1 MARQTRS
8 QKRKTRVNILLS
20 VFFLTVV
27 IAGLGSVYV
36 WSTQR
41 KPSLDPVTL
50 CPAEGALGQR
60 VLLIDRTDPFNL
72 AQKTSLDIFV
82 KHLVENTPPGY
93 LLSVYVL
100 GDDFQANTKPL
111 FELCN
116 PGDGQEKS
124 QLTDNLKA
132 LKQQYMKH
140 FIEPMLSVTQGMM
153 ESQPAKESPI
163 LEMLQLVNLNSIQ
176 KNNVKGEVVLYVLSD
191 MLQNSKALTMYG
203 KPVTF
208 ESYTAG
214 YAASKLFV
222 DFSRVKVEIHLVNSS
237 PRTLNPSVFDFWKA
251 YFEKAGAGEVS
262 FHALAG

>member
-1 MARQTRS
+1 MARQTRA
-8 QKRKTRVNILLS
+8 QKRQARTHILLS
-20 VFFLTVV
+20 VFFISLV
-27 IAGLGSVYV
+27 IAGLGSAYW

-41 KPSLDPVTL
+41 KPGLDPVTL
-50 CPAEGALGQR
+50 CPAEGAMGQR

-72 AQKTSLDIFV
+72 AQKTSLDIFI
-82 KHLVENTPPGY
+82 KQLVETTPPGY

-100 GDDFQANTKPL
+100 GDDFKANTTPL

-124 QLTDNLKA
+124 QLTANLKA
-132 LKQQYMKH
+132 LKQQYLKH
-140 FIEPMLSVTQGMM
+140 FIEPMLSITQGMM

-176 KNNVKGEVVLYVLSD
+176 KQKVKGDVVLYVLSD
-191 MLQNSKALTMYG
+191 MLQNSKALSMYG
-203 KPVTF
+203 KPVTY
-208 ESYTAG
+208 ESYAAG

-222 DFSRVKVEIHLVNSS
+222 DFSHVKVEIHLVNSS
-237 PRTLNPSVFDFWKA
+237 PRTLNTSLLDFWKA
-251 YFEKAGAGEVS
+251 YFDKAGAKDVS